1 MLLPRIP
8 KKEMKCFCIR
18 NGGAKKIND
27 SECLRDLF
35 GGWEVSSRVDL
46 L

>member
-1 MLLPRIP
+1 MLLPGIP
-8 KKEMKCFCIR
+8 EKEMKCFCIR

-35 GGWEVSSRVDL
+35 GGWEVSSQADL